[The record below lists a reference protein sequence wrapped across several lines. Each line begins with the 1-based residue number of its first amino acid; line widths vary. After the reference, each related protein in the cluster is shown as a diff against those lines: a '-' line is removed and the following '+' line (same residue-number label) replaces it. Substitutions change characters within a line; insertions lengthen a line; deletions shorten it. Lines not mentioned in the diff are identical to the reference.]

1 MQQIYIYCLTTHS
14 SLNVHQQTEGLK
26 TMVHTQRGVL
36 LHPKEDWNYG
46 IRRKVDIAENHV
58 VGKISQIRKSKYHIF
73 SHM

>member
-1 MQQIYIYCLTTHS
+1 
-14 SLNVHQQTEGLK
+14 
-26 TMVHTQRGVL
+26 MVHTQRGVL